1 MLEVNAIKVFYGA
14 FQALNRID
22 LKVGNEETVGL
33 FGPNG
38 HGKTTILKTISGLL
52 RPAEGEIR
60 FEGKRIDTLSPP
72 EIASMGIVHV
82 PQGRH
87 LFPYLSVKENLFL
100 GASCTKESWKERE
113 QRLKDVYKI
122 FPRLKERERQK
133 CAALSGG
140 ERQMAAI
147 GRGLMSEAKLLMLDE
162 PLEGLA
168 PVLMGELR
176 EKIREI
182 REETKSS
189 MIVVD
194 ENVNFVTELAD
205 RVYLIEHGE
214 VRVEGRKDEIM
225 NLDEIKHAYLGHL

>member
-1 MLEVNAIKVFYGA
+1 MLEVNAIKVFYGP
-14 FQALNRID
+14 FQALNKID
-22 LKVGNEETVGL
+22 LRVGNEETVGL

-52 RPAEGEIR
+52 RPAKGDIR
-60 FEGKRIDTLSPP
+60 FEGRRIDSLSPP
-72 EIASMGIVHV
+72 EITSLGIIHV

-87 LFPYLSVKENLFL
+87 LFPYLSVRENLIL
-100 GASCTKESWKERE
+100 GACTKEAWKERDR
-113 QRLKDVYKI
+113 RLKEVYQI
-122 FPRLKERERQK
+122 FPKLRERERQK

-147 GRGLMSEAKLLMLDE
+147 GRGLMSKAKLLMLDE

-168 PVLMGELR
+168 PVLMEELR

-182 REETKSS
+182 KESAKSS

-194 ENVNFVTELAD
+194 ENVHFVSQLAD
-205 RVYLIEHGE
+205 RLYLIEHGE
-214 VRVEGRKDEIM
+214 VRVEGRRDELM
-225 NLDEIKHAYLGHL
+225 NLDEIKQAYLGVL